1 MARKNSD
8 GSPGYSR
15 TAKVNGRAGE
25 WAVIVRGPDQTRI
38 ARIGPDGRADPS
50 SEELV
55 PSGDVSDVKRSYIVQ
70 SDGRGTWTLPAELRK
85 RFGITGAT
93 LLQVVEEAD
102 GFFTRTVRVVPV
114 DAPEPADL
122 DDLLAGMTPANVH
135 EEIDFGP
142 AVGAEAG

>member
-8 GSPGYSR
+8 GGHSYSR
-15 TAKVNGRAGE
+15 TARVNGRGGE
-25 WAVIVRGPDQTRI
+25 WAVIVQGRDHTRV

-55 PSGDVSDVKRSYIVQ
+55 PSGDVSDVKRSYLVQ
-70 SDGRGTWTLPAELRK
+70 PDGRGTLTLPAELRK
-85 RFGITGAT
+85 RYGITGEA

-122 DDLLAGMTPANVH
+122 DELLAGVTPATAH

-142 AVGAEAG
+142 AVGAEVV